1 MTKSKPKVT
10 YYVVGERGVTV
21 PDTTLVIPA
30 NSVLEIADD
39 DETWSDS
46 LEMLLESGQ
55 ITEQPSMEGTTDVLP
70 GQDPPVVDV
79 KLDNAKDDD

>member
-1 MTKSKPKVT
+1 VTKPKPKVT

-21 PDTTLVIPA
+21 PDATLVIPA
-30 NSVLEIADD
+30 NTVLEISDD
-39 DETWSDS
+39 DEVWSDS

-55 ITEQPSMEGTTDVLP
+55 ITEQPSMEGTTDVPP